1 MEGMKILGIGNA
13 LVDTLYRLHDE
24 HLLSEIHLKR
34 DAMTLI
40 NERWEHEIEE
50 LTKNIEKRRTS
61 GGSISNTMLALAR
74 LGRETGF
81 IGRVGSDEAGDFF
94 EEKMREAGVATHL
107 VRGREMT
114 GVAHTFITP
123 GGSRTFGTM
132 LGAAYY
138 LSAADINDDM
148 FHGYDLLHMEGYLV
162 QNHELIETI
171 CRKAK
176 ESGLII
182 SLDLSSFNVVSK
194 DRTYFHHL
202 ISDYIDIVFANEG
215 EARAFTGS
223 FDPHEQLRHIAH
235 LCDIAVVKLG
245 EHGAIAMLDGG
256 KIYQVDAVSVDNVVD
271 TTAAG
276 DYFAAGFLHA
286 LTLGHRLEKC
296 LQVGTILS
304 SEVIQV
310 VGTELSMAAWNRI
323 KSGIHCRG

>member
-1 MEGMKILGIGNA
+1 MKIIGIGNA
-13 LVDTLYRLHDE
+13 LVDVLYRLPDE

-40 NERWEHEIEE
+40 NERWEHKIEE
-50 LTKNIEKRRTS
+50 LTEDIDKSRTS

-74 LGRETGF
+74 LGREPGF
-81 IGRVGSDEAGDFF
+81 IGRVGYDEAGDFF
-94 EEKMREAGVATHL
+94 EEKLRDAGVSPNL
-107 VRGREMT
+107 IRGREMT

-138 LSAADINDDM
+138 LSANDITEEM
-148 FHGYDLLHMEGYLV
+148 FRGYDLLHIEGYLV
-162 QNHELIETI
+162 QNHELIEAI
-171 CRKAK
+171 CQKAK
-176 ESGLII
+176 QMGLIL

-194 DRTYFHHL
+194 DRAYFHHL
-202 ISDYIDIVFANEG
+202 ISDYIDLVFANEG

-235 LCDIAVVKLG
+235 LCDMAVVKLG
-245 EHGAIAMLDGG
+245 EHGSIAMLDGG
-256 KIYQVDAVSVDNVVD
+256 RIYQVDAIPVEKVVD

-296 LQVGTILS
+296 LHVGSVLS

-310 VGTELSMAAWNRI
+310 VGSELSLAAWNRI
-323 KSGIHCRG
+323 KSGIHCRE